1 MATAITMNRIM
12 LRHLAAAIAI
22 VMMIASMPAIG
33 VIVVANE
40 SGPSLTMDICHPL
53 QSADRSPSVLLFAR
67 PAPPKIDYNDFSR
80 ETLWQLVPV
89 LKGKVVVVPD
99 SPPPELS

>member
-1 MATAITMNRIM
+1 MSTAITMNRIM

-22 VMMIASMPAIG
+22 VMMIASMPSIG
-33 VIVVANE
+33 VIVVADK

-53 QSADRSPSVLLFAR
+53 QSADRSPSVALFAR
-67 PAPPKIDYNDFSR
+67 SAPPKIGFDDVSR
-80 ETLWQLVPV
+80 GALWQLVPV
-89 LKGKVVVVPD
+89 LKGKVVVFPD